1 MSIHGWDVVCS
12 RVKAELVSPQR
23 KLPIVHREENDGEF
37 LVIVAVESESMQL
50 SNHAIE
56 LLDATDGVAFH
67 TIVGVASNEF

>member
-1 MSIHGWDVVCS
+1 MGAARLEGV
-12 RVKAELVSPQR
+12 
-23 KLPIVHREENDGEF
+23 
-37 LVIVAVESESMQL
+37 QL

>member
-1 MSIHGWDVVCS
+1 M
-12 RVKAELVSPQR
+12 RVSVAGSYFHNENSPSFIEKR
-23 KLPIVHREENDGEF
+23 TMGSFFK
-37 LVIVAVESESMQL
+37 IVAVGLESMQL

>member
-1 MSIHGWDVVCS
+1 MGAA
-12 RVKAELVSPQR
+12 RL
-23 KLPIVHREENDGEF
+23 
-37 LVIVAVESESMQL
+37 ESMQL